1 MRRDFRFL
9 PMTLANKNMAKPYL
23 EITWRM
29 LVVWDEEKRFRAK
42 NGTRYF
48 CGLHR
53 GRSNV

>member
-29 LVVWDEEKRFRAK
+29 LVVWDEEKLFRAK